1 MTVDEQEMVERGQAR
16 LVQMPTVAERAHVP
30 IATLGEIAR
39 AEEKPPKKRR
49 SDAGKP
55 RPKPVAEPN
64 LAPGMLTQE
73 QANALMRLTLK
84 RDDTRMNLQSAQDA
98 FDDADAEYV
107 RFIRENT
114 ARNPF
119 VSPRGIEKFIAKTE
133 EE

>member
-16 LVQMPTVAERAHVP
+16 LAQMPTVAERAHVP

-64 LAPGMLTQE
+64 LAPGMLTQAQRTE
-73 QANALMRLTLK
+73 LMRLTQS
-84 RDDTRMNLQSAQDA
+84 RDDARMNLQAATDA
-98 FDDADAEYV
+98 FDDADAEWLDFV
-107 RFIRENT
+107 NGIT
-114 ARNPF
+114 AH
-119 VSPRGIEKFIAKTE
+119 
-133 EE
+133 